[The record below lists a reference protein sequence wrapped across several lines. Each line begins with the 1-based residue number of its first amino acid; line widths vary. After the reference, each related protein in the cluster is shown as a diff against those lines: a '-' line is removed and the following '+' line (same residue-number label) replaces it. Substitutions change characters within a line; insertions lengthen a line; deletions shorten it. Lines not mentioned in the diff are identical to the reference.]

1 MATKIITMYRVPYA
15 QKDSKMEDREYQI
28 NIGGPVGT
36 MKEIVMYVLI
46 PHGWDKALLKDIDG
60 VYELSVDNTWKKI
73 SDKPGII
80 TSRVNTH

>member
-15 QKDSKMEDREYQI
+15 QLNTKMEDREYQI
-28 NIGGPVGT
+28 NIGGPVGN
-36 MKEIVMYVLI
+36 MKEICSFVLT

-60 VYELSVDNTWKKI
+60 VYELSVDGSWKKI
-73 SDKPGII
+73 SDQPGII